1 MNMVWHDHESMHTA
15 ELQNVYSMKKYLD
28 HHIGDPGL
36 AQINRTGPRLI
47 QQPIN
52 GGKCF
57 SRRQ

>member
-1 MNMVWHDHESMHTA
+1 
-15 ELQNVYSMKKYLD
+15 
-28 HHIGDPGL
+28 L